1 MAFSINYGTICL
13 FTLSITS
20 RKQQGGYLSRLVV
33 DTKKIGPYN
42 IPVNSGTPYGPIN

>member
-20 RKQQGGYLSRLVV
+20 RKQQGGHLFPLVV
-33 DTKKIGPYN
+33 DKKIDPYN